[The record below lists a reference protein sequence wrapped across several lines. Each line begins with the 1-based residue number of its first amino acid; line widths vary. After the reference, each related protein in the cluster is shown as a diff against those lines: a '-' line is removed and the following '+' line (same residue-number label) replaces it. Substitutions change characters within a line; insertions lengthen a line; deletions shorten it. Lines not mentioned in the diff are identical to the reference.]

1 MISIGFL
8 KSQITRSE
16 FETLINKEL
25 EPYSLTIEDVRNVP
39 DWYYTYT
46 FNSAEEYLKWKEFC
60 INELRKRFTLRESKK
75 IFQKLDLN
83 YGLRHAY

>member
-1 MISIGFL
+1 MILIDSSKL
-8 KSQITRSE
+8 QITKSE
-16 FETLINKEL
+16 FEILINKEL
-25 EPYSLTIEDVRNVP
+25 EPYSLTIEDVRNTS

-46 FNSAEEYLKWKEFC
+46 FNSVEEYLKWKEFC

-75 IFQKLDLN
+75 IFQRLDLN